1 MKRNVIAA
9 VLGAAGLVGLAT
21 SSFGQGQIAFDTY
34 SSVGY
39 YPVTYGAAAQTALGL
54 SGPSAGVNVD
64 AELGYFVGALSANTV
79 FTLIPST
86 ISALNNVSGPESPGT
101 GPNLTGF
108 IRSGAVAGGIPGVTT
123 AGAPVS
129 FEILAWVASGAGAAG
144 GTYNSVGG
152 YSGSFKWQDTFN
164 AANIGST
171 AGAGFFQD
179 LTGNAVLN
187 LVTPVPEP
195 TTLALAG
202 LGGAALLALRRKKA

>member
-9 VLGAAGLVGLAT
+9 VLGAAGLVGLAA
-21 SSFGQGQIAFDTY
+21 SSYGQGQINFDTY
-34 SSVGY
+34 ASTGY
-39 YPVTYGAAAQTALGL
+39 YPVTYGAAAQTALGV
-54 SGPSAGVNVD
+54 GAGAGVNVD
-64 AELGYFVGALSANTV
+64 AELGYFVGALSSGTV

-86 ISALNNVSGPESPGT
+86 ITALNPISAVPSSG
-101 GPNLTGF
+101 GPALTGY
-108 IRSGAVAGGIPGVTT
+108 IVGGTVAGGIPGVTT

-129 FEILAWVASGAGAAG
+129 FEILAWVASGPGAAG

-152 YSGSFKWQDTFN
+152 YSGSFKWQDTFSL
-164 AANIGST
+164 ANIGGSSPS
-171 AGAGFFQD
+171 GHFQD

-187 LVTPVPEP
+187 LVVPVPEP